1 METKNLLEKLRTQ
14 RKLTKRDVCNGT
26 GIPYTTYTKYEYGER
41 ELGLGSLQKLADFYV
56 VTTDYLLGRPSADPP
71 RDLIRDVAAKYH
83 LSDAQRGILAAYLY
97 MDKGGRENLL
107 EIIRELAD
115 GADSEEARSN
125 MEIVTEAA
133 RSTDPGNAPHQAA
146 YDRDKLEDMDRN
158 APRADEDM

>member
-1 METKNLLEKLRTQ
+1 METKEIIKQLRQ
-14 RKLTKRDVCNGT
+14 DKKLTMQEVAEKSGVS
-26 GIPYTTYTKYEYGER
+26 YSAYQKYELGIR
-41 ELGLGSLQKLADFYV
+41 EIGAKSLEKLADFYG

-71 RDLIRDVAAKYH
+71 RDLIRDVAAEYH

-146 YDRDKLEDMDRN
+146 YDRDQLEDMDRN
-158 APRADEDM
+158 APRTDDDM

>member
-41 ELGLGSLQKLADFYV
+41 ELGLGSLQKLADFYG

-71 RDLIRDVAAKYH
+71 RDVIRDVAAEYH
-83 LSDAQRGILAAYLY
+83 LNDAQRGILAAYLY
-97 MDKGGRENLL
+97 MDKENREYLMG
-107 EIIRELAD
+107 IIRKVVND
-115 GADSEEARSN
+115 SDSEEARSN

-146 YDRDKLEDMDRN
+146 YDRDQLEDMDKN
-158 APRADEDM
+158 APRTDEDM

>member
-1 METKNLLEKLRTQ
+1 MYWYDTLKMLREKAGESMSKTA
-14 RKLTKRDVCNGT
+14 DAI
-26 GIPYTTYTKYEYGER
+26 GIPKGTYASYEYGKR
-41 ELGLGSLQKLADFYV
+41 EPNIEMISKISNHFG

-71 RDLIRDVAAKYH
+71 RDLIRDVAAEYH

-107 EIIRELAD
+107 GIIRELAE

-133 RSTDPGNAPHQAA
+133 RSTDPDNAPHQAA
-146 YDRDKLEDMDRN
+146 YDRDQLEEMDRN
-158 APRADEDM
+158 APRTDEDM

>member
-1 METKNLLEKLRTQ
+1 MLQDNLKKLRE
-14 RKLTKRDVCNGT
+14 KHGLTKRELCEKT
-26 GIPYTTYTKYEYGER
+26 GISERAYLTYEFGER
-41 ELGLGSLQKLADFYV
+41 EPKISVVQKLADFYG

-71 RDLIRDVAAKYH
+71 RDLIRDVAAEYH

-146 YDRDKLEDMDRN
+146 YDRDQLEDMDRN
-158 APRADEDM
+158 APRTDEDM